1 MKDGIGH
8 FRIFVSFFKI
18 GLFTVGG
25 GYAMLPLIRAEV
37 VEKKRWMTDKDF
49 VDMLGLAQSVPGP
62 VALNTAVFV
71 GKTAGGFRG
80 VIAAVSGIVLPSFLI
95 ILMIAVAF
103 SDFKGSP
110 GVEAVFKGIRP
121 AVVALIAAPLW
132 SLGKAA
138 GLGWMGVGIAVS
150 VAAAVVFLECSP
162 VYVIL
167 IAVSG
172 GILRGFRLKRK
183 K

>member
-1 MKDGIGH
+1 
-8 FRIFVSFFKI
+8 
-18 GLFTVGG
+18 
-25 GYAMLPLIRAEV
+25 MLPLIRAEV

-138 GLGWMGVGIAVS
+138 GLGWMGVGIAVAA
-150 VAAAVVFLECSP
+150 AAAVVFLECSP

>member
-1 MKDGIGH
+1 
-8 FRIFVSFFKI
+8 
-18 GLFTVGG
+18 
-25 GYAMLPLIRAEV
+25 MLPLIRAEV

>member
-1 MKDGIGH
+1 
-8 FRIFVSFFKI
+8 
-18 GLFTVGG
+18 
-25 GYAMLPLIRAEV
+25 MLPLIRAEV

-95 ILMIAVAF
+95 IL
-103 SDFKGSP
+103 
-110 GVEAVFKGIRP
+110 
-121 AVVALIAAPLW
+121 
-132 SLGKAA
+132 
-138 GLGWMGVGIAVS
+138 
-150 VAAAVVFLECSP
+150 ECSP